1 LNTQVGNAGASV
13 MQRSKLF
20 LASMIAVLVA
30 FGGISSGS
38 AASAATAEPS
48 GQAVTGAWQHHH
60 VNFSYYGITA
70 LYSCDGL
77 ENNIRS
83 LLLHLGAR
91 KDAKVS
97 ARGCPNGPS
106 VPGHNAIIDTDFYTL
121 SPSSD
126 ANGTV
131 QAQWMP
137 VLVSPTHP
145 YFMSHG
151 DCELIDEMKDLIS
164 KNFSL
169 RAVDYRTD
177 CVPHQV
183 NIDDF
188 SIKAQALK
196 ELAPSLSK
204 AAKGY

>member
-1 LNTQVGNAGASV
+1 
-13 MQRSKLF
+13 MQRSKSF
-20 LASMIAVLVA
+20 SVVTVAALVA
-30 FGGISSGS
+30 LAGFSVGL
-38 AASAATAEPS
+38 AASAATPAEPS

-60 VNFSYYGITA
+60 VNFNYYGVTA

-77 ENNIRS
+77 ENNVRA

-91 KDAKVS
+91 KGAKVS
-97 ARGCPNGPS
+97 ARGCPHGS
-106 VPGHNAIIDTDFYTL
+106 TIPGHYAIVDVEFDAL

-126 ANGTV
+126 ATGTV
-131 QAQWMP
+131 PAQWMP
-137 VLVSPTHP
+137 VEVSPTHP

-169 RAVDYRTD
+169 REVNYRTD
-177 CVPHQV
+177 CVPYQL

-196 ELAPSLSK
+196 ALPAPPSRDV
-204 AAKGY
+204 KGY

>member
-1 LNTQVGNAGASV
+1 
-13 MQRSKLF
+13 MQRNNIFSASIVAAF
-20 LASMIAVLVA
+20 VALA
-30 FGGISSGS
+30 GISLESCAS
-38 AASAATAEPS
+38 AASAKPS

-60 VNFSYYGITA
+60 ANFSYYGITA

-77 ENNIRS
+77 ENNIRA

-106 VPGHNAIIDTDFYTL
+106 VPGRNAIIDVDFYTL

-126 ANGTV
+126 ATGTV

-145 YFMSHG
+145 YFMSNG

-169 RAVDYRTD
+169 REVNYRTD
-177 CVPHQV
+177 CIPHEV

-188 SIKAQALK
+188 TIKAQALK
-196 ELAPSLSK
+196 ELRAPLSK
-204 AAKGY
+204 GY

>member
-1 LNTQVGNAGASV
+1 
-13 MQRSKLF
+13 MQRSKSF
-20 LASMIAVLVA
+20 SASMVAALAALIALA
-30 FGGISSGS
+30 GISVRF
-38 AASAATAEPS
+38 AALAATAEPS

-77 ENNIRS
+77 ENNIRA

-106 VPGHNAIIDTDFYTL
+106 VPGRVAIIDVDFYTL

-126 ANGTV
+126 AAGTV

-169 RAVDYRTD
+169 REVDYRTD
-177 CVPHQV
+177 CVPHEV

-196 ELAPSLSK
+196 ELPASLPK
-204 AAKGY
+204 AAAKGY

>member
-1 LNTQVGNAGASV
+1 
-13 MQRSKLF
+13 MQRSKPLSASIVAAMVA
-20 LASMIAVLVA
+20 LA
-30 FGGISSGS
+30 GICSGAGS
-38 AASAATAEPS
+38 SAATAAEPG
-48 GQAVTGAWQHHH
+48 GQVVSGAWQHHH

-106 VPGHNAIIDTDFYTL
+106 VPGKVAIVDVDFYTL

-126 ANGTV
+126 GNDTV

-169 RAVDYRTD
+169 REVDYRTD

-196 ELAPSLSK
+196 ELPAPLSHP
-204 AAKGY
+204 AKGY

>member
-1 LNTQVGNAGASV
+1 
-13 MQRSKLF
+13 MQRNKSF
-20 LASMIAVLVA
+20 SAFMVAALVA
-30 FGGISSGS
+30 LAGISAGF
-38 AASAATAEPS
+38 AASAATPAEPS
-48 GQAVTGAWQHHH
+48 GQAVTGAWQHHQ
-60 VNFSYYGITA
+60 VNFTYWGVTT

-77 ENNIRS
+77 EDNIRA

-97 ARGCPNGPS
+97 ARGCPHGS
-106 VPGHNAIIDTDFYTL
+106 SIPGHNAIIDVDFYSL

-126 ANGTV
+126 ATGTV
-131 QAQWMP
+131 PAQWMP
-137 VLVSPTHP
+137 VAVSPTHP
-145 YFMSHG
+145 YFMGHG

-169 RAVDYRTD
+169 REMNYHTD
-177 CVPHQV
+177 CVPHQI

-196 ELAPSLSK
+196 ELPAPLAK
-204 AAKGY
+204 AAQGS

>member
-1 LNTQVGNAGASV
+1 
-13 MQRSKLF
+13 MQRSKSF
-20 LASMIAVLVA
+20 SASMVAALIALA
-30 FGGISSGS
+30 GISVRF
-38 AASAATAEPS
+38 AALAATAEPS

-60 VNFSYYGITA
+60 VNFNYYGITT

-77 ENNIRS
+77 ESNIRS

-106 VPGHNAIIDTDFYTL
+106 IPGRNAIVDVDFYTL

-126 ANGTV
+126 EAGTV

-169 RAVDYRTD
+169 REVDYRTD
-177 CVPHQV
+177 CVPHEV

-196 ELAPSLSK
+196 ELPASLSK
-204 AAKGY
+204 AAAKGY

>member
-1 LNTQVGNAGASV
+1 

-20 LASMIAVLVA
+20 SVSLVA
-30 FGGISSGS
+30 ALLALAGISVRS
-38 AASAATAEPS
+38 AASAATAEPG
-48 GQAVTGAWQHHH
+48 GQAVAGAWQHHQ
-60 VNFSYYGITA
+60 VKFNYYGITA

-77 ENNIRS
+77 ENNIRA

-106 VPGHNAIIDTDFYTL
+106 IPGRNAIIDADFFTL

-126 ANGTV
+126 ATGTV
-131 QAQWMP
+131 QAQWTP

-145 YFMSHG
+145 YFMSNG

-169 RAVDYRTD
+169 REVNYRTD
-177 CVPHQV
+177 CVPHQM

-188 SIKAQALK
+188 TIKAQALK
-196 ELAPSLSK
+196 ELTAPLSK
-204 AAKGY
+204 GYQKGY

>member
-1 LNTQVGNAGASV
+1 
-13 MQRSKLF
+13 MQRSKSLSVVIVAALF
-20 LASMIAVLVA
+20 ALA
-30 FGGISSGS
+30 GISVGF
-38 AASAATAEPS
+38 AASAATPAEPS

-60 VNFSYYGITA
+60 VNFSYYGVTA

-77 ENNIRS
+77 ENNVRA

-91 KDAKVS
+91 KGAKVS
-97 ARGCPNGPS
+97 ARGCPHGS
-106 VPGHNAIIDTDFYTL
+106 TIPGHYAIVDVEFDAL

-126 ANGTV
+126 ATGTV
-131 QAQWMP
+131 PAQWMP
-137 VLVSPTHP
+137 VEVSPTHP

-169 RAVDYRTD
+169 REVNYRTD
-177 CVPHQV
+177 CVPYQL

-196 ELAPSLSK
+196 ALPAPPSRDV
-204 AAKGY
+204 KGY